1 MMPKIPSWLA
11 NTMEKVISNKIY
23 QVEVVGINMLNS
35 NLKCVTFKGDFFDA
49 NFMPGNEVLFRVNA
63 NEYRHYTLSGFDEA
77 NETCEVIFY
86 LNKQGPGHSLA
97 VNIKKGD
104 QLKLIADGAKV
115 KYDEEANQHFFFGDE
130 TSLGLYESFGKKV
143 MHEDV
148 EYFGVLEL
156 MEENLSA
163 VNQLKL
169 LIDTVPADV
178 NSPAK
183 NAINWMDNMHP
194 ICWEMWRNAT
204 FYLTGRAKS
213 VQAFKKYLKQKGVS
227 FRQIITAPYWEMGKI
242 GGG

>member
-1 MMPKIPSWLA
+1 MPKLPSWLA

-23 QVEVVGINMLNS
+23 QVEVVETKMLSS

-49 NFMPGNEVLFRVNA
+49 KFIPGNEVLFRVNA

-86 LNKQGPGHSLA
+86 LNKQGPGYSLA
-97 VNIKKGD
+97 VNIQKGD
-104 QLKLIADGAKV
+104 HLRLIVDRGKV
-115 KYDEEANQHFFFGDE
+115 KYNEEANQHFFFGDE
-130 TSLGLYESFGKKV
+130 TSLGLYESLGKKV
-143 MHEDV
+143 MEEDV

-156 MEENLSA
+156 QEENLSS
-163 VNQLKL
+163 VDQLKL

-178 NSPAK
+178 NAPAK
-183 NAINWMDNMHP
+183 NAINWMENMHP
-194 ICWEMWRNAT
+194 ICWEMWQNAT

-213 VQAFKKYLKQKGVS
+213 VQEFKKYLKQRGVS
-227 FRQIITAPYWEMGKI
+227 FKQIITMSYWEIGKV